1 MSLLKKIKS
10 IVEAMEIEF
19 LYDNGGGLDIL
30 IDRSDLHDNKCVA
43 YCFLMSNSTL
53 KDNKESANFGIFFA
67 KMTDFD
73 FDSIENDTLQEECK
87 VIAAK
92 FIDNVLQGNEL
103 TINGE
108 LSLQYF
114 YDEFS
119 VNVTGVA
126 VNATF
131 EETQGVKIC

>member
-10 IVEAMEIEF
+10 AVEAMEIEF

-30 IDRSDLHDNKCVA
+30 IDKSDLHDNKCVA
-43 YCFLMSNSTL
+43 YAFLMTNSTF
-53 KDNKESANFGIFFA
+53 KDLKESANFGIFFA

-131 EETQGVKIC
+131 EETQGINIC

>member
-10 IVEAMEIEF
+10 AVEVLGIEF

-30 IDRSDLHDNKCVA
+30 IDKSDLHDNKCVA
-43 YCFLMSNSTL
+43 YAFLMTNSTF
-53 KDNKESANFGIFFA
+53 KDLKESANFSIFFA

-73 FDSIENDTLQEECK
+73 FDSLENDTLQEECK

-103 TINGE
+103 TISGE

-131 EETQGVKIC
+131 EETNGLKIC

>member
-10 IVEAMEIEF
+10 VVEAMKIEF

-30 IDRSDLHDNKCVA
+30 IDKSDLHDSKCVA
-43 YCFLMSNSTL
+43 YAFLMSNSTL
-53 KDNKESANFGIFFA
+53 RDGKESANFSIFFA
-67 KMTDFD
+67 KMTEFD
-73 FDSIENDTLQEECK
+73 FDSLENDTIQEECK
-87 VIAAK
+87 AIAAK

-103 TINGE
+103 TINGDI
-108 LSLQYF
+108 SLQYF

-131 EETQGVKIC
+131 EETTGINIC

>member
-1 MSLLKKIKS
+1 MSLLKKIKT

-43 YCFLMSNSTL
+43 YAFLLSNSTL

-73 FDSIENDTLQEECK
+73 FDSLENDTLQEECK

-92 FIDNVLQGNEL
+92 FIDNVLQGNQL
-103 TINGE
+103 TISGDI
-108 LSLQYF
+108 SLQYF

-119 VNVTGVA
+119 VNVTGIA

-131 EETQGVKIC
+131 EETQGLNIC